1 MAHRKNVLAKLR
13 SKFEFRD
20 DWDDFFALYRA
31 TCRSATEMEY
41 LKNVML
47 LHDEISVNAFYYL
60 DSTWLIHKKKFIC
73 AWTNKV
79 KHFGHTVTS
88 RVKGGHAMIKKW
100 IAVSTGDLAT
110 VYIRLS
116 IACEN

>member
-1 MAHRKNVLAKLR
+1 MLAKLR

-20 DWDDFFALYRA
+20 DFLDDLFALWRA
-31 TCRSATEMEY
+31 TCRSATEMEK

-47 LHDEISVNAFYYL
+47 LHAKISVNAFHYL
-60 DSTWLIHKKKFIC
+60 DRTWLIHKKRFIC

-88 RVKGGHAMIKKW
+88 RVEGGHAMIKKW